1 MQATSAPLHVVLGAG
16 QIGGRVVELLRARG
30 LRVRQ
35 VRRTAV
41 GVGPELVAGDIR
53 DLEFAR
59 RAAEGAAVVYDC
71 MNPAYHRWP
80 QELLPMARGALHG
93 AQHAGARL
101 VALDCLY
108 MYGRPHGPMR
118 EDSPLAP
125 CSKKGELRVQLAELR
140 LAADRRGD
148 VPVAIA
154 RASDFFGADL
164 AYAVWSDRFFR
175 RIRAGRKG
183 QVFGDPDLPHAYT
196 DVEDVA
202 RALVTL
208 GTSDRG
214 FGHVWH
220 IPTPPAESTRSLA
233 RRLGRALGRDIDVT
247 VVPRWLVHTL
257 GLVSP
262 MMREMAEMIYQWEV
276 PFELDDSK
284 FRAAFGWS
292 ATPVDASVARVAAW
306 ARERYGLAPRPAAA
320 AGRP

>member
-16 QIGGRVVELLRARG
+16 QIGGRLVELLRARG

-41 GVGPELVAGDIR
+41 GVGPELVAGDIT
-53 DLEFAR
+53 DLDFAR
-59 RAAEGAAVVYDC
+59 RATEGAAVVYDC

-80 QELLPMARGALHG
+80 QELLPIARGALHG
-93 AQHAGARL
+93 AARAGARL

-108 MYGRPHGPMR
+108 MYGRPNGPMR

-164 AYAVWSDRFFR
+164 AYSVWNDRFFR
-175 RIRAGRKG
+175 RILAGRRG
-183 QVFGDPDLPHAYT
+183 EVFGDPDLPHAYT

-202 RALVTL
+202 RALATL

-214 FGHVWH
+214 FGQVWH
-220 IPTPPAESTRSLA
+220 IPTPPAESTRGLA
-233 RRLGRALGRDIDVT
+233 QRLGRALGRDVDVT
-247 VVPRWLVHTL
+247 SVPRWLVRAL
-257 GLVSP
+257 GLASP
-262 MMREMAEMIYQWEV
+262 MMRELAEMMYQWEV
-276 PFELDDSK
+276 PFLVDDAK

-292 ATPVDASVARVAAW
+292 ATPVDEAVARTASW
-306 ARERYGLAPRPAAA
+306 ARARYGLAPAAVAPARP
-320 AGRP
+320 